1 MEVFSIIEGHFGNLT
16 AQVVKDC
23 FLPFLMD
30 PLMQM
35 YRQHSPR
42 DVYHRH
48 GWFAGERPL
57 YHRPPTNEIHLS
69 VTRSF
74 KALDKELLERFSHVP
89 LTKSAACVVAAMYE
103 NFEQLL
109 HVANLGNNIAILG
122 RPRNTDNFYDVHVL
136 SGDHSTD
143 NLAERESI
151 RALHPGED
159 LIHNGLFFGRKYTR
173 AFGATLLN
181 SSEEQIKTQRNLPES
196 FSETAHPEVVTP
208 PYMSSNPEVTDVRI
222 MRGDVVVLGSSWL
235 SDCLSKEEI
244 VGLVGVWLKKRSDV
258 TSGAWEVEEDVERD
272 TLPVQLKDD
281 TTEMYARWNAPKR
294 FINIERNVATHLA
307 QNAMGGA
314 NTQLR
319 AELMD
324 YRRTD
329 LPRKELAIVFVVEP
343 YCIIHFDIELLCT
356 DEHRVGWENGH
367 CVGNT
372 PEISSISFPGLCL
385 EDSPVGVRDS
395 DLVSVFPAAI
405 NVAATFNRTL
415 MNQRAIALG
424 QEFKG
429 KGVHVALGP
438 MMNLMR
444 SPAAGRNWEGFG
456 GDPYLSGEGAYETI
470 IGIQSAGV
478 QATAKHYINNEQEH
492 FRDASSS
499 NVDDRV
505 PAFYAVADWWAT
517 HSTLSINSGLD
528 MTMPGDITL
537 GSGTTYFGS
546 TLVNA
551 VNSGSVSQARINDM
565 ATRILAGWYLVGQD
579 SGFPAVNFDA
589 WNNNAAFNKHVN
601 VQSDH
606 KALIRQIDAAS
617 TVLLKNTNGT
627 LPLKAPKTIAIVGNG
642 AANSSAGPNGYV
654 DRGGDDGVLGL
665 GWGSGTANFPYLIA
679 PLDAIKVRASADGT
693 TVSSST
699 SDTDLSSAKNAA
711 TGKAIAFVFITADSG
726 EGYITVEG
734 NAGDRNS
741 LSAWHS
747 GDALIAAVASV
758 NKNTVVVVNAVGPI
772 NMEAWITN
780 PNITAVVWSGIPGQE
795 AGNGLVDVLYGAYNP
810 SGRLPYTIGKSITD
824 YSAQV
829 TMTQTGTITPITY
842 SEGLFID
849 YRHFDQA
856 GITPRFE
863 FGFGLSYTTFVYSGL
878 TISGSTSGG
887 TRQTGP
893 GSALDPW
900 LHDAVVTVTFTVQ
913 NSGTVSGNE
922 VPQLYLTFPASAN
935 SAPKNLKGF
944 DSVFVGAG
952 QSVAVWYHAGLEYK
966 VPSPAS
972 SMPSMSAVKRT
983 SKKHLTVGDVHVLR
997 LLAASAAQRVRRAHS
1012 YSKPPVDGA
1021 DAGKHAL
1028 SAYARLHLTGVR
1040 RVACLVVEILS
1051 YSFFATSL

>member
-1 MEVFSIIEGHFGNLT
+1 MIVNISPQWAAAYVKAT
-16 AQVVKDC
+16 A
-23 FLPFLMD
+23 
-30 PLMQM
+30 
-35 YRQHSPR
+35 
-42 DVYHRH
+42 
-48 GWFAGERPL
+48 
-57 YHRPPTNEIHLS
+57 S
-69 VTRSF
+69 VQKMS
-74 KALDKELLERFSHVP
+74 LQDKV
-89 LTKSAACVVAAMYE
+89 
-103 NFEQLL
+103 
-109 HVANLGNNIAILG
+109 
-122 RPRNTDNFYDVHVL
+122 
-136 SGDHSTD
+136 
-143 NLAERESI
+143 NLA
-151 RALHPGED
+151 
-159 LIHNGLFFGRKYTR
+159 T
-173 AFGATLLN
+173 
-181 SSEEQIKTQRNLPES
+181 
-196 FSETAHPEVVTP
+196 
-208 PYMSSNPEVTDVRI
+208 
-222 MRGDVVVLGSSWL
+222 
-235 SDCLSKEEI
+235 
-244 VGLVGVWLKKRSDV
+244 
-258 TSGAWEVEEDVERD
+258 
-272 TLPVQLKDD
+272 
-281 TTEMYARWNAPKR
+281 
-294 FINIERNVATHLA
+294 
-307 QNAMGGA
+307 
-314 NTQLR
+314 
-319 AELMD
+319 
-324 YRRTD
+324 
-329 LPRKELAIVFVVEP
+329 
-343 YCIIHFDIELLCT
+343 
-356 DEHRVGWENGH
+356 GH

-395 DLVSVFPAAI
+395 DLVSVFPA
-405 NVAATFNRTL
+405 FNRTL

-499 NVDDRV
+499 NQHELYALPFLRSVQANVASVIQTVVNSSFACENDKTLNGILKSEYGFQGCSV

-528 MTMPGDITL
+528 VRDITL

-565 ATRILAGWYLVGQD
+565 ATRIL
-579 SGFPAVNFDA
+579 AVNFDA

-642 AANSSAGPNGYV
+642 AANSSAGPNG
-654 DRGGDDGVLGL
+654 
-665 GWGSGTANFPYLIA
+665 TANFPYLIA

-711 TGKAIAFVFITADSG
+711 TGKAIAFVFIT
-726 EGYITVEG
+726 G

-780 PNITAVVWSGIPGQE
+780 PNIVWSGIPGQE

-842 SEGLFID
+842 SEGSLSTIGTLT
-849 YRHFDQA
+849 RCA

-952 QSVAVWYHAGLEYK
+952 QSVAVSMTLSRFDFSTWNLVTQRWEIATGTTTI
-966 VPSPAS
+966 SIGAS
-972 SMPSMSAVKRT
+972 SR
-983 SKKHLTVGDVHVLR
+983 DIR
-997 LLAASAAQRVRRAHS
+997 
-1012 YSKPPVDGA
+1012 
-1021 DAGKHAL
+1021 
-1028 SAYARLHLTGVR
+1028 LTGTIVN
-1040 RVACLVVEILS
+1040 
-1051 YSFFATSL
+1051 